1 MIALLT
7 SGTWTLLA
15 FLAIAVFGVLAWK
28 NMKSNIA
35 KIDYPEPGEADYPEP
50 GEASEEDT
58 TK

>member
-1 MIALLT
+1 MIALLS

-15 FLAIAVFGVLAWK
+15 FAAIAVFGVLAWK

-35 KIDYPEPGEADYPEP
+35 KIDYPEPGEAP
-50 GEASEEDT
+50 EEDT